1 MSLFEKILQTNI
13 INFLIVISTLI
24 FVFKKMKLGLLI
36 DKMAQDVQLK
46 VEESSIC
53 AKDAL
58 EEYKKTKKDFK
69 KLPEKQKEIIENANN
84 NANNLKEKIEKD
96 AFFQTKQ
103 IEKESE
109 KTFLNQ
115 QETIKNLT
123 IKEIYLASVNLAQKE
138 TIKRLDNNLH
148 KKLINSSI
156 DELDKIQG
164 GLF

>member
-103 IEKESE
+103 
-109 KTFLNQ
+109 NAR
-115 QETIKNLT
+115 IKL
-123 IKEIYLASVNLAQKE
+123 
-138 TIKRLDNNLH
+138 
-148 KKLINSSI
+148 
-156 DELDKIQG
+156 
-164 GLF
+164 